1 MNKIKAAVRVAEIAG
16 LSDTLLRTFRAD
28 AGAQSDAYL
37 PKIMA
42 ELESLFGNIT
52 TAILQDK
59 VLSTLDEADSA
70 RDEAIKSLFAVV
82 AGYAA
87 MPIEAKKASAAPLK
101 LICDKYAKASIT
113 KVNYTSESS
122 MIESLLQDLAVE
134 DLKANIKELE
144 GVGPAIEWIRHTQNA
159 FTQANDIYIKAMDSK
174 GESTTNCKKQILSL
188 INDKIVLYL
197 ESMKVL
203 GNESLLEF
211 YRVADAEIN
220 RMNDAVDK
228 RRKKDGKIPEELPD
242 SPQ

>member
-82 AGYAA
+82 AA
-87 MPIEAKKASAAPLK
+87 MRPCRS
-101 LICDKYAKASIT
+101 
-113 KVNYTSESS
+113 
-122 MIESLLQDLAVE
+122 
-134 DLKANIKELE
+134 
-144 GVGPAIEWIRHTQNA
+144 R
-159 FTQANDIYIKAMDSK
+159 
-174 GESTTNCKKQILSL
+174 
-188 INDKIVLYL
+188 
-197 ESMKVL
+197 
-203 GNESLLEF
+203 
-211 YRVADAEIN
+211 R
-220 RMNDAVDK
+220 K
-228 RRKKDGKIPEELPD
+228 RRVPLR
-242 SPQ
+242 SS